1 MMVLSTH
8 VADGRFLV
16 VVEKRDGM
24 TLWELA
30 AAEIAIEAALGCP
43 VDVVTDGMIPPL
55 RLREANSP

>member
-1 MMVLSTH
+1 
-8 VADGRFLV
+8 
-16 VVEKRDGM
+16 M

-55 RLREANSP
+55 REANSP